1 MSVALLSFSA
11 RGQVVA
17 ERLAEA
23 LGGTAQRCGGA
34 VSLSGWTKKA
44 FDECDALV
52 FVGAV
57 GIAVRAIAPF
67 VKDKATDPAVVAVDE
82 AGHFAVPLLS
92 GHLGGANDLAR
103 RIGRLCGA
111 APIITTATDGSGVF
125 AVDEWAR
132 YQNCAVVNKE
142 AIKTVSGRLLA
153 GERVRVRCPWPI
165 TGTAPEGVE
174 QIGQEG
180 AQVCVNVYGDADAEV
195 LCLAPRIVALGLGC
209 RKNTPHAVLEE
220 AFAWMVRRSGVWEQA
235 IFGAASID
243 VKENEPGLL
252 AFCAAHGWPCR
263 FFSAQALCAAAG
275 TFTASAFV
283 AQTVG
288 VDNVCERS
296 AVLCSGGTLLWRKET
311 YRGVTMALAV
321 APWTPDW
328 RWQDDGK

>member
-1 MSVALLSFSA
+1 MKIALLSFSA
-11 RGQVVA
+11 QGQA
-17 ERLAEA
+17 LAGYLAEK

-34 VSLSGWTKKA
+34 VSLSGWTEKA
-44 FDECDALV
+44 FTAYDALV

-67 VKDKATDPAVVAVDE
+67 VQNKSTDPAVVAVDE
-82 AGHFAVPLLS
+82 AGRFAVPLLS

-111 APIITTATDGSGVF
+111 VSVITTATDVNGVF

-132 YQNCAVVNKE
+132 RQGCAVVNQD

-153 GERVRVRCPWPI
+153 GELVRVRCPWPI
-165 TGTAPEGVE
+165 AGAAPAGVE
-174 QIGQEG
+174 LTGQKE
-180 AQVCVNVYGDADAEV
+180 AQVCVAVRGSAEADA
-195 LCLAPRIVALGLGC
+195 LRLAPRIVALGIGC
-209 RKNTPHAVLEE
+209 RKN
-220 AFAWMVRRSGVWEQA
+220 SGVWEQS

-263 FFSAQALCAAAG
+263 FYSAAALGAVEG

-283 AQTVG
+283 ARTVG

-296 AVLCSGGTLLWRKET
+296 AVLRSGGTLLHRKET
-311 YRGVTMALAV
+311 IGGVTMALAA
-321 APWTPDW
+321 APWAPDW
-328 RWQDDGK
+328 RWQYDGT

>member
-1 MSVALLSFSA
+1 MKIALLSLSA
-11 RGQVVA
+11 QGQA
-17 ERLAEA
+17 LAGYLAEK

-34 VSLSGWTKKA
+34 VSLSGWTEKA
-44 FDECDALV
+44 FTAYDALV

-67 VKDKATDPAVVAVDE
+67 VQNKSTDPAVVAVDE
-82 AGHFAVPLLS
+82 AGRFAVPLLS

-111 APIITTATDGSGVF
+111 VSVITTATDVNGVF

-132 YQNCAVVNKE
+132 RQGCAVVNQD

-153 GERVRVRCPWPI
+153 GELVRVRCPWPI
-165 TGTAPEGVE
+165 AGAAPAGVE
-174 QIGQEG
+174 LTGQKE
-180 AQVCVNVYGDADAEV
+180 AQVCVAVRGSAEADA
-195 LCLAPRIVALGLGC
+195 LRLAPRIVALGIGC
-209 RKNTPHAVLEE
+209 RKNTPHAALED
-220 AFAWMVRRSGVWEQA
+220 AFVQLVRRSGVWEQA

-263 FFSAQALCAAAG
+263 FYSAAALGAVEG

-283 AQTVG
+283 ARTVG

-296 AVLCSGGTLLWRKET
+296 AVLRSGGTLLHRKET
-311 YRGVTMALAV
+311 IGGVTMALAA
-321 APWTPDW
+321 APWAPDW
-328 RWQDDGK
+328 RWQYDGT